1 MKRVFAALAGIYLG
15 TLLYAGIKLFADRRN
30 GLSAG
35 VIGGA
40 DGPTS
45 ILVFRSF
52 DVGFFI
58 AQVAVVLAVAV
69 VFYLVNRHRN
79 RK

>member
-1 MKRVFAALAGIYLG
+1 MKRIFAALAGIYLG
-15 TLLYAGIKLFADRRN
+15 TLLYAGIKLFVSRRN
-30 GLSAG
+30 GVAAG

-45 ILVFRSF
+45 IMVSRSF

-58 AQVAVVLAVAV
+58 AQVAVVLAVAG
-69 VFYLVNRHRN
+69 VFYLVRRRRN